1 MACAHDFGIMDV
13 FDKEKEYIDY
23 EPQKYHCISI
33 EDDIINSLIEQLY
46 SMKSY
51 FSCFSRPQKGLNHWG
66 ITIIPPES
74 LEVFCNV
81 LVASGYFTASKELNE
96 LKSLL
101 LRAKK
106 ENQYVIHFG
115 I

>member
-1 MACAHDFGIMDV
+1 MACVHEFGIMDV

-23 EPQKYHCISI
+23 EPQKYQCISV
-33 EDDIINSLIEQLY
+33 EDDIINSLIEPLN

-51 FSCFSRPQKGLNHWG
+51 SHSFNRPQKSLNHWG

-74 LEVFCNV
+74 LEVFCTV
-81 LVASGYFTASKELNE
+81 IVASEYFTASKELHE
-96 LKSLL
+96 LNALL

-106 ENQYVIHFG
+106 ENKYVIHFG